1 MRHLSPSLVLWACL
15 LTLLGV
21 GAQAKTPVPIHF
33 TASVSPSTAH
43 SGEVVTVTVHAAV
56 DPGWHVYSVV
66 PTPDGPAATEIKS
79 IGTERATVTPT
90 QGAKDRLLADWLK
103 ANKSQPEAKETVPG
117 APPASKVHDTN
128 VIDIALE
135 DDWQTVGPTTEDA
148 PIRKLDPNF
157 GKEVGFHEDQAT
169 FTRQFRVPA
178 TAQAT
183 LNTSL
188 TTIVHYQTC
197 NDKICLPPTDVTV
210 PASITVTP
218 GPVRPEYANA
228 AAVMPSSP
236 APPVSGGGGASLP
249 LFLLAAL
256 GGGLLAILTPCVF
269 PLIPITLTNFV
280 KQSGGDKSRLVRL
293 SVGYALGIVAL
304 YVALGATVAAL
315 LRGQANT
322 IAANPWV
329 NLVEFVLFV
338 VFALSFFE
346 TIQLRLPA
354 NLGGLQQ
361 SARRHGGTAGLALL
375 GVSFVLGSFTCTAP
389 FVGTLLVS
397 AANGQWLRPIVGM
410 LVFALAFASPF
421 FVFAAFPQWIGRIPK
436 SGLWLAR
443 FKATLGFV
451 ELAAALKFLSN
462 ADQVWQWKL
471 LTEPVLLAAWAVI
484 FLLAAL
490 YLFGPLRFGVVAET
504 EPAGAQAPLAR
515 RLVASVFA
523 FAALYCFWG
532 LTGRPISPYVGAF
545 LPPPGYGG
553 VAAKSE
559 GLPWLSDYDA
569 ALAQARAENRLL
581 LIDFTGYTC
590 TNCRLNEKNV
600 FPHPPIQAEF
610 ANYVRVQLYTD
621 GGADG
626 PKNQKLQQDKFG
638 DVALPLYGVVNPQTG
653 AVVDKTEGVQTVG
666 GFQRFLAQTYAMA
679 SPSLGAG
686 GATEKASLWAPY
698 TSAAAAQA
706 AQQGK
711 PAIIDFTAKWCVNC
725 KQIEHDVFEH
735 PDVKPALGRDFVTL
749 RADLTQWG
757 SPPSLAL
764 QKQYGF
770 AALPTIVF
778 LDKTGHEL
786 KPLRITGRLPVADFQ
801 KRMQAAGTAIAS
813 R

>member
-1 MRHLSPSLVLWACL
+1 MRLFRPTWALLWLCV
-15 LTLLGV
+15 LTLITG
-21 GAQAKTPVPIHF
+21 GAQAKTPTPIHF
-33 TASVSPSTAH
+33 TASVSPSAAH
-43 SGEVVTVTVHAAV
+43 PGEVVTVTVHAAV

-66 PTPDGPAATEIKS
+66 PTADGPAAT
-79 IGTERATVTPT
+79 
-90 QGAKDRLLADWLK
+90 
-103 ANKSQPEAKETVPG
+103 
-117 APPASKVHDTN
+117 
-128 VIDIALE
+128 DIVSVRNG
-135 DDWQTVGPTTEDA
+135 WQAVGPTTEDA

-157 GKEVGFHEDQAT
+157 GKEVGFHEGQAT

-178 TAQAT
+178 SASPTPNAPLGIT
-183 LNTSL
+183 
-188 TTIVHYQTC
+188 VHYQTC

-210 PASITVTP
+210 PAAGSVAP
-218 GPVRPEYANA
+218 GSVRPEHANITA
-228 AAVMPSSP
+228 PPSSA
-236 APPVSGGGGASLP
+236 APPSSTVVGAGGASSGGRRSLA
-249 LFLLAAL
+249 LFLLAAV

-280 KQSGGDKSRLVRL
+280 KQSGGDKARLVRL

-304 YVALGATVAAL
+304 YVLLGAVVAAL
-315 LRGQANT
+315 LRGQANA

-354 NLGGLQQ
+354 ALGGLQK
-361 SARRHGGTAGLALL
+361 SARQHGGTAGLALL

-397 AANGQWLRPIVGM
+397 AANGQWLRPIAGM

-421 FVFAAFPQWIGRIPK
+421 FVFAAFPQWIERIPK

-443 FKATLGFV
+443 FKATLGFI

-490 YLFGPLRFGVVAET
+490 YLFGPLRFGIVAET
-504 EPAGAQAPLAR
+504 ETVGQPAPPAR
-515 RLVASVFA
+515 RLVAGVFA
-523 FAALYCFWG
+523 LAALYCFWG
-532 LTGRPISPYVGAF
+532 LTGRHISPYVGAF

-553 VAAKSE
+553 VAAKSD

-569 ALAQARAENRLL
+569 ALAQAKAENKPL

-600 FPHPPIQAEF
+600 FPHPRIQAAF

-621 GGADG
+621 GGPDG
-626 PKNQKLQQDKFG
+626 PKNQNLQQDKFG
-638 DVALPLYGVVNPQTG
+638 DVALPLYGVVNPHTG
-653 AVVDKTEGVQTVG
+653 AVLGKTEGVQTVG
-666 GFQRFLAQTYAMA
+666 GFQSFLARAYAMA
-679 SPSLGAG
+679 PPAPPTVDRGGAG
-686 GATEKASLWAPY
+686 EERPILSPALSGAVSLWAPY
-698 TSAAAAQA
+698 TSAAVAQA
-706 AQQGK
+706 ARQGK
-711 PAIIDFTAKWCVNC
+711 PTIIDFTAKWCVNC
-725 KQIEHDVFEH
+725 KEIEREVFEH

-749 RADLTQWG
+749 RADLTQWT
-757 SPPSLAL
+757 SPPSVAL
-764 QKQYGF
+764 QKRYGF
-770 AALPTIVF
+770 VALPTIIF
-778 LDKTGHEL
+778 LDKSGHEL
-786 KPLRITGRLPVADFQ
+786 RPLRITGRLPVADFQ
-801 KRMQAAGTAIAS
+801 KRLLTAGGTTVAS